1 MSQAAPEGRTRGL
14 SLFGAFHV
22 PPGRYTIRLMV
33 RDGET
38 GKSAVRFLDVT
49 VPRYDPSAAFALP
62 PLVLDPA
69 AQWLTLD
76 FGKSPS
82 GRADH
87 PFQVESEPFVPR
99 ASFEV
104 RPGAAERLA
113 LIVWD
118 PRVPGDPAADVE
130 IRSSLTSRDGRAVQA
145 GRLKIEAVHRE
156 EGGRRTFVFLYTPDG
171 VEAGDYTLRIGLGE
185 GGHLAEAYTLLRFRP
200 GS

>member
-1 MSQAAPEGRTRGL
+1 
-14 SLFGAFHV
+14 
-22 PPGRYTIRLMV
+22 MV
-33 RDGET
+33 RQGET

-49 VPRYDPSAAFALP
+49 VPPYDPRTAFALP

-69 AQWLTLD
+69 SRWLSLD
-76 FGKSPS
+76 VGKSAP

-87 PFQVESEPFVPR
+87 PFRVEAEPFVPR
-99 ASFEV
+99 TSFEV

-118 PRVPGDPAADVE
+118 PGAPGDPAADVQ
-130 IRSSLTSRDGRAVQA
+130 IQSSLTSRDGRAVPP

-156 EGGRRTFVFLYTPDG
+156 AGGRRTFVFLYTPDG
-171 VEAGDYTLRIGLGE
+171 VAAGDYTLRIGIGE
-185 GGHLAEAYTLLRFRP
+185 GGRVAEAYTLLRFRP